1 MQVDLSV
8 LLSGLIGLLLAWL
21 ARFPVSWLVKRVKN
35 GIPSP
40 APSVAVE
47 EKWAD
52 LTTDPKEDKSGA
64 ILGDFERTLFYLVFW
79 LNAPEVIAGWFAL
92 KVASKWEV
100 WGTTGRLPDA
110 LEGIDPLDYAISRR
124 RWASQRLMSFLVG
137 TITNV
142 LAAFASVVIA
152 KHVLVPLVGR
162 CFQ

>member
-21 ARFPVSWLVKRVKN
+21 ARFPVSWLVKCVKS

-40 APSVAVE
+40 APSAAVE
-47 EKWAD
+47 KKWTD

-64 ILGDFERTLFYLVFW
+64 ILGDFERALFYLVFW
-79 LNAPEVIAGWFAL
+79 FGAPEVIAGWFAL
-92 KVASKWEV
+92 KVASKWEA

-142 LAAFASVVIA
+142 LAAFASVLIA

-162 CFQ
+162 CF